1 MYQSFSEALQNSSR
15 AKYSGG
21 QNADPESAAIASA
34 VKSHRKKVSRDKKT
48 QALELHSN
56 VFDFPPFLW
65 DAFDRF
71 VFAKGPAVSMAEFVA
86 NRANPD
92 FLRDFRKR
100 NENQP
105 TLSFSNESGD
115 VVTVNKEFLCS
126 IGSAEEGGEDDEEE
140 EKREYDF
147 LAMNSE
153 LSPENYDFS
162 DPAALLRRQR
172 ELLKEIEDQKAK
184 EESVDVFA
192 LLR

>member
-1 MYQSFSEALQNSSR
+1 
-15 AKYSGG
+15 
-21 QNADPESAAIASA
+21 
-34 VKSHRKKVSRDKKT
+34 
-48 QALELHSN
+48 
-56 VFDFPPFLW
+56 
-65 DAFDRF
+65 
-71 VFAKGPAVSMAEFVA
+71 MAEFVA

-192 LLR
+192 LLRQRIEKWAIILCHGGKFAIALFKGARLVSHKSDSKYVIRKKSGGR